1 MYLCYNRLWYLLMKV
16 IDPEN
21 KEELHGYIQMVADE
35 VTPDMAVD
43 EGEEDEDEE
52 DEEKQ
57 GEGLSD
63 LSGEVSDATS
73 EDDKEVEESDG
84 DDEID
89 EEFRKE
95 VKMALGDA
103 ALASGEVCFLMLHN
117 LIYMLSQLC
126 GS

>member
-1 MYLCYNRLWYLLMKV
+1 MKV

-43 EGEEDEDEE
+43 EGEEDE
-52 DEEKQ
+52 EKQ

-63 LSGEVSDATS
+63 LSGEVSDSTS
-73 EDDKEVEESDG
+73 EDEEVEESDG

-103 ALASGEVCFLMLHN
+103 ALASSEVCFLMLHN